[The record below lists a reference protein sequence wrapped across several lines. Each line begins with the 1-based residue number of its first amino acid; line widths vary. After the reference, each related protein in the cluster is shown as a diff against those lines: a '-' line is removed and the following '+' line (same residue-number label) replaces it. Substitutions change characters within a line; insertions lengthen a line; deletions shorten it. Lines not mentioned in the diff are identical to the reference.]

1 MEIACD
7 CVFSR
12 VQLINTSVTVAC
24 QAPLSIGFSR
34 QEYWSRLPFP
44 PPGDLADTGN
54 HINSIEKQFNLNF
67 TSDSVRLNLLRKK
80 KSQLIMSFM
89 QLYFR

>member
-12 VQLINTSVTVAC
+12 VQLIKTSVTVAC
-24 QAPLSIGFSR
+24 QAPLSMGFSR
-34 QEYWSRLPFP
+34 QEYWCRLPFP
-44 PPGDLADTGN
+44 PPGDLADTGS
-54 HINSIEKQFNLNF
+54 HVNSIEKQFNLNF

-80 KSQLIMSFM
+80 KSQLIVSFM